1 MQLRKIIFLILGV
14 ISTTAS
20 AGGSK
25 PIEVLSD
32 AYGAGVPTQY
42 TVLRDNSRLT
52 FSHPF
57 FGQFTRA
64 EIRTSDRAGVTT
76 TRFILSTDGKTY
88 RPVMLN
94 EEPHM
99 VHNMT
104 KDDGE
109 RCEDTSLIAT
119 TATEITNIEAAAK
132 FDAAVKKKTKELKA
146 AKFFDTSCF
155 DKEMSKE
162 DQDAIIAGVA
172 QVLVRQQPVRS
183 PDGPRYLAC
192 LDEYGFA
199 HEAGLVQALMK
210 QTIDK
215 PKLPNELTV
224 KCQLEHDGTAGSF
237 DTATN
242 TITLNVTPK
251 PDRDDYARAF
261 FHEVTHSAGILQHAI
276 ASPIENCCGKGAR
289 CSELADASILL
300 KRQREIASATTNSE
314 SNTRRAESSTCGS
327 SLDDGTAVKQSK
339 LDTLK
344 TGTNA
349 SHELCRAAIA
359 ENQLAAKQI
368 EECIA
373 PRPTS
378 PPLPK
383 ESTSG
388 VNGFL
393 FLFSIERAHA
403 AQFNCSFFSHVSDI
417 TPFTPAHVAAQLKK
431 LPDNTSTAEL
441 IAIGTR
447 TSPIPWS
454 GPVTQGV
461 DTDALSLAATARGKS
476 QHKPTR
482 GIASI
487 STENPNAT
495 LGSDRNR
502 RDLQKGRATF
512 LIDTAE
518 KAAREVASTLT
529 SETVNKRSVAR
540 ADAYKEMQKD
550 ASAQFIVASLK
561 DKPVQFAK
569 LDGLNLGF
577 ENPFLK
583 AAPKTKEQTLSQTL
597 AAATAATKQQKPAD
611 PTSVSGSDGARSSE
625 KIGIDSTDPATSK
638 GRFAS
643 AASTATTSATS
654 TVTAAATA
662 TSTSATRT
670 SPSADPR
677 QPAAQ
682 RQGLNFKS
690 ATKQELAKFLLAN
703 YRRVYDELGKQEF
716 TEALARH
723 QIQVRDHEQRPHGA
737 IKPQTTFVYRK
748 DLERLVQMR
757 TEP

>member
-1 MQLRKIIFLILGV
+1 MQLRQVIFLILGF
-14 ISTTAS
+14 ISSTAFAS
-20 AGGSK
+20 GSR

-52 FSHPF
+52 FSHPY

-64 EIRTSDRAGVTT
+64 EIRTSDKSGVTT
-76 TRFILSTDGKTY
+76 TRFILSADGKSY

-99 VHNMT
+99 VHNMA
-104 KDDGE
+104 KDDGAT
-109 RCEDTSLIAT
+109 CEDTSLFAT
-119 TATEITNIEAAAK
+119 TASEITNIEAAAK
-132 FDAAVKKKTKELKA
+132 FDDAVKKKTKELKA
-146 AKFFDTSCF
+146 AKFFDASCF

-172 QVLVRQQPVRS
+172 QVLVREQPIRS

-199 HEAGLVQALMK
+199 PEAGLIQALMK

-215 PKLPNELTV
+215 PKMPNELTV
-224 KCQLEHDGTAGSF
+224 KCQLDHDGTAGSF

-242 TITLNVTPK
+242 TITLNITPK

-276 ASPIENCCGKGAR
+276 ANPIENCCGKGAR
-289 CSELADASILL
+289 CSELADVSNLL
-300 KRQREIASATTNSE
+300 KRQREIAAAATNPE
-314 SNTRRAESSTCGS
+314 SNARRAESSTCGS
-327 SLDDGTAVKQSK
+327 SFDDGTVVKQSK

-344 TGTNA
+344 TGTDE
-349 SHELCRAAIA
+349 SYGICRAAIA
-359 ENQLAAKQI
+359 ENQLVAKQI
-368 EECIA
+368 EQCIA
-373 PRPTS
+373 PRPMS
-378 PPLPK
+378 PIQPK
-383 ESTSG
+383 ESPSG
-388 VNGFL
+388 INGFL
-393 FLFSIERAHA
+393 FLFSVDRANA
-403 AQFNCSFFSHVSDI
+403 AQVDCKQTFFNSDQ
-417 TPFTPAHVAAQLKK
+417 TQDTFAHLKSQIK
-431 LPDNTSTAEL
+431 SLPDNSSTADL
-441 IAIGTR
+441 IALGTR

-461 DTDALSLAATARGKS
+461 DTDALALAAATRSKS
-476 QHKPTR
+476 QNKPTR

-495 LGSDRNR
+495 LGSSSNR

-529 SETVNKRSVAR
+529 AETINKRSVAR
-540 ADAYKEMQKD
+540 GEAYKEMQKSG
-550 ASAQFIVASLK
+550 SAQFVVASLK

-583 AAPKTKEQTLSQTL
+583 SAPKIKEQTLSQTL
-597 AAATAATKQQKPAD
+597 AATRQQKPVD
-611 PTSVSGSDGARSSE
+611 PIPLSGSDGARSSE
-625 KIGIDSTDPATSK
+625 QIGIDSAGDAPLQK

-643 AASTATTSATS
+643 AAAP
-654 TVTAAATA
+654 AAQATA
-662 TSTSATRT
+662 NTHSQSE
-670 SPSADPR
+670 PPR
-677 QPAAQ
+677 QPATQAQ
-682 RQGLNFKS
+682 SQGVNFKS
-690 ATKQELAKFLLAN
+690 ATKQELTKFLLAA

-748 DLERLVQMR
+748 DLDRLVQTR